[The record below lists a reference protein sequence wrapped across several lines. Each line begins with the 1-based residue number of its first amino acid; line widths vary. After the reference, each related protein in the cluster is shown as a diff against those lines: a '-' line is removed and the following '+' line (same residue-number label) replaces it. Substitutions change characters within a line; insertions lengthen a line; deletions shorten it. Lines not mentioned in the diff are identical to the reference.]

1 MTETQTPRSDAPQVT
16 AVGPDTTGWVGWIFF
31 AGILLWMV
39 GFFQI
44 IAGIVAIANPSYF
57 AVKSGSLVV
66 HANYTGWGW
75 VHLAVGVTALF
86 AGYGVM
92 VGRFWARVFGISLA
106 GVSAVVNLAFMQ
118 ASPVWSVLVIGI
130 DVLSIYALAVHGGEA
145 AQESEE

>member
-1 MTETQTPRSDAPQVT
+1 MTEMQRAQGETAQVS

-57 AVKSGSLVV
+57 AVRSGSLVV
-66 HANYTGWGW
+66 HMSYTGWGW
-75 VHLAVGVTALF
+75 VHLAIGVTALF

-92 VGRFWARVFGISLA
+92 VGRLWARIFGISLA
-106 GVSAVVNLAFMQ
+106 GLSAVANLAFSRG
-118 ASPVWSVLVIGI
+118 SPVWSTIVIAL
-130 DVLSIYALAVHGGEA
+130 DVVTIYALAVHGAEA
-145 AQESEE
+145 AQQAEA

>member
-1 MTETQTPRSDAPQVT
+1 MTQTQTPRSDAPQVS
-16 AVGPDTTGWVGWIFF
+16 AVGPEPTGWVGWIFF

-66 HANYTGWGW
+66 HMNYTGWGW
-75 VHLAVGVTALF
+75 VHLAIGVTALF

-92 VGRFWARVFGISLA
+92 VGRLWARIFALSLA
-106 GVSAVVNLAFMQ
+106 GLSALVNLAFMQ
-118 ASPVWSVLVIGI
+118 ASPVWSVLVIAI
-130 DVLSIYALAVHGGEA
+130 DVLTIYALAVHGAEA
-145 AQESEE
+145 AVASEE

>member
-1 MTETQTPRSDAPQVT
+1 MTEMDRARTDAPQVT
-16 AVGPDTTGWVGWIFF
+16 AVGPDPTGWVGWIFF

-66 HANYTGWGW
+66 HASYTGWGW
-75 VHLAVGVTALF
+75 VHLAVGVGALF

-92 VGRFWARVFGISLA
+92 VGRLWARIFGISLA
-106 GVSAVVNLAFMQ
+106 GLSAVVNVAFSRG
-118 ASPVWSVLVIGI
+118 SPVWTTMVVIL
-130 DVLSIYALAVHGGEA
+130 DVITIYALAVHGAEA
-145 AQESEE
+145 AVQSEE